1 MQVRSSV
8 QLEAEAKRGGAKT
21 SKVCSH
27 VNKGGSRYMAKL
39 NREGMESREI
49 GGGGKENIYLVYN

>member
-49 GGGGKENIYLVYN
+49 GGGG